1 MKAQERAFKFLSM
14 EGKVKIPFFQ
24 RTYVWTED
32 NWEELL
38 NELLNESRETNFLG
52 AIILK
57 QIPTAS
63 GEPKQLEV
71 IDGQQRL
78 TTLSILLKALFDTLS
93 DETKRYCEGDVM
105 SILKYRKDFTSP
117 DYELRIEHSHVD
129 SAAYKAV
136 MENTSSDFIQ
146 QIDNNSHLILRC
158 YKYFYQRLKEM
169 SEEKKRF
176 LLNRLLDPE
185 NKMLVVIDL
194 EEKDDE
200 QLIFDTLNTA
210 GVRLTVT
217 EIVKNAI
224 FKRLIELDN
233 KQNAIEFYKKT
244 WEETF
249 LKDEETLKYW
259 ETERATGRLKRDNAE
274 ILLHCIGVIKGFY
287 DPNKHT
293 LSDLS
298 KLYKQELKKIDSK
311 DKLKEFIK
319 EIINYARIY
328 REKIITLSNGE
339 TYSFDDFIKR
349 LLHILEV
356 LEISTFHPLILFVFN
371 KYNDEKKRLKKLSLS

>member
-1 MKAQERAFKFLSM
+1 M